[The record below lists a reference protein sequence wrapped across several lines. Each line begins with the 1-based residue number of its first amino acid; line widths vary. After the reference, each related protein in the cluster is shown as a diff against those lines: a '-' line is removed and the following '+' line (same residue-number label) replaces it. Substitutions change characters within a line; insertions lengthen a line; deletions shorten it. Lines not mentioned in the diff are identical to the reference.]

1 MLSYRHGF
9 HAGNFADVIKHAA
22 IAYLL
27 DLIAAKPKPFMV
39 LDTHAGIGRYDL
51 ASVEAFKTGEAR
63 TGIERIWS
71 ERHTMPPELNPYF
84 ATLEALNPG
93 RDQLLFYP
101 GSPLIAK
108 QALGPD
114 DRMILIERHPEDAQA
129 LARLFQHDR
138 QVRVEEADGWTALK
152 ARLPPVPRRGLVLID
167 PPFEEQGEFDRLL
180 QGLQEGYRRFA
191 TGVFVAWYPIK
202 DERAVDQFKA
212 GLQQSGVEKILC
224 FECRIAKPEA
234 VKGVWGPGLHG
245 TGMII
250 INPTWPF
257 ADQFAPAAHW
267 LTGKLARGPGAK
279 ADLTWIV
286 P

>member
-1 MLSYRHGF
+1 MNYRHAF

-22 IAYLL
+22 IAYML
-27 DLIAAKPKPFMV
+27 DLIAAKPKPFLV

-51 ASVEAFKTGEAR
+51 ASIEAFKTGEAR
-63 TGIERIWS
+63 MGIERIWP
-71 ERHTMPPELNPYF
+71 ERHNGPPELAPYF
-84 ATLEALNPG
+84 GCLEALNPG

-114 DRMILIERHPEDAQA
+114 DKMILIERHPDDAWA
-129 LARLFQHDR
+129 LARLFHHDP

-167 PPFEEQGEFDRLL
+167 PPFEEPGEFDRLL
-180 QGLQEGYRRFA
+180 QGLKEGYRRFA

-202 DERAVDQFKA
+202 DEMAVGQFKA
-212 GLQQSGVEKILC
+212 QLQESGIEKILC
-224 FECRIAKPEA
+224 LECRIAQPET

-257 ADQFAPAAHW
+257 DSQFGQAAHW
-267 LTGKLARGPGAK
+267 LTAQLARGPGAK
-279 ADLTWIV
+279 AELTWLV
-286 P
+286 S